1 MAVRIRLMR
10 MGAKKKPHY
19 RIVAAD
25 ARAAR
30 DGRFI
35 ELLGYY
41 DPRKNPPDVNVDKE
55 KVMKWLKNGAEVTD
69 TVKRLLK
76 KQSLDPDEFR
86 KALKKKK

>member
-1 MAVRIRLMR
+1 MVRIRLMR
-10 MGAKKKPHY
+10 MGVKKKPHY

-25 ARAAR
+25 SRAAR

-41 DPRKNPPDVNVDKE
+41 DPRKEPPEVKVDKE
-55 KVMKWLKNGAEVTD
+55 KVMKWLKNGAQVTD
-69 TVKRLLK
+69 TVKTLLK
-76 KQSLDPDEFR
+76 KQNLDPDEFR

>member
-41 DPRKNPPDVNVDKE
+41 DPKKNPPDVKVDKE
-55 KVMKWLKNGAEVTD
+55 KVMKWLKNGAQVTD
-69 TVKRLLK
+69 TVKTILK
-76 KQSLDPDEFR
+76 KQNLDPMNFVR
-86 KALKKKK
+86 H

>member
-41 DPRKNPPDVNVDKE
+41 DPKKNPPDVKVDKE
-55 KVMKWLKNGAEVTD
+55 KVMKWLKNGAQVTD
-69 TVKRLLK
+69 TVKTILK
-76 KQSLDPDEFR
+76 KQNLDPDEFR
-86 KALKKKK
+86 KALKKKR

>member
-41 DPRKNPPDVNVDKE
+41 DPRKNPPDVKVDKE
-55 KVMKWLKNGAEVTD
+55 KVMKWLKNGAQVTD
-69 TVKRLLK
+69 TVKTLLK

>member
-41 DPRKNPPDVNVDKE
+41 DPKKNPPDVKVDKE
-55 KVMKWLKNGAEVTD
+55 KVMKWLKNGAQVTD
-69 TVKRLLK
+69 TVKTILK